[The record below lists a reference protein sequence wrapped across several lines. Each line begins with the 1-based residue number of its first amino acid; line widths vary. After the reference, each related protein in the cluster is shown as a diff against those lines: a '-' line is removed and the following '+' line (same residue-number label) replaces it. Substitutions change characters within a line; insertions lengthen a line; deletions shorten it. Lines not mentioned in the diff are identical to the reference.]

1 MSTESS
7 KTKNNRKINLAKVTN
22 LDTIRF
28 ITQFGFFSFIL
39 YISIGHLIYGG
50 GSSGFPSLGTY
61 CPFGGFVKLFQNLG
75 TGKYILSMPPTKL
88 ALLGATILTA
98 VVAGRAFCGWICP
111 FGSVQEWLRVLGERA
126 FPKGIEIPKEID
138 SALRYVKYVVL
149 GLILFL
155 ALTSGVMIFK
165 LFDPYS
171 ALFHFAGLWG
181 NVAVSAVITM
191 AIFLTLS
198 LFIDRAWCRYAC
210 PLGAIQALF
219 NKISLIKLVKKVDI
233 CKNCSKCSEIY
244 CPMGIEIS
252 TLTETS
258 AECIRCLRCVD
269 KCNFDAV
276 ETRIEV

>member
-1 MSTESS
+1 MLTNL
-7 KTKNNRKINLAKVTN
+7 KNKYKITN
-22 LDTIRF
+22 LDIMRF

-50 GSSGFPSLGTY
+50 GKFGFPSLGTY
-61 CPFGGFVKLFQNLG
+61 NPFGGFVKIFQNMG
-75 TGKYILSMPPTKL
+75 TGTYIFSMPLTKL

-98 VVAGRAFCGWICP
+98 VVTGRAFCGWICP
-111 FGSVQEWLRVLGERA
+111 FGSVQEWLGILGKKA
-126 FPKGIEIPKEID
+126 FPKRITVPKEID
-138 SALRYVKYVVL
+138 SALRYLKYVIL

-181 NVAVSAVITM
+181 NVAISAVVTM

-219 NKISLIKLVKKVDI
+219 NKISFIKLVRNVDV
-233 CKNCSKCSEIY
+233 CKNCTKCSEIY

-269 KCNFDAV
+269 KCNFNAV
-276 ETRIEV
+276 EAKIEV